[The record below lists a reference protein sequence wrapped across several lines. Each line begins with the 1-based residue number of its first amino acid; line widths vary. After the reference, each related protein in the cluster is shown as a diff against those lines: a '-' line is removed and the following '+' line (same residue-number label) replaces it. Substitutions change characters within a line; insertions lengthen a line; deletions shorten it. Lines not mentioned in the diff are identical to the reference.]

1 MLGRFI
7 VDGDSMLPTF
17 RSGDHVISIRIP
29 TWILRTGMI
38 IDVSTNTGM
47 IIKRVASIDREHIT
61 LISDNK
67 DTQSR
72 YCGTP
77 ISKSAVIGIVIYR
90 Y

>member
-1 MLGRFI
+1 MLGRFS

-29 TWILRTGMI
+29 TWTLRTGMI
-38 IDVSTNTGM
+38 IVVSTNTGM

-61 LISDNK
+61 LISDHK

-72 YCGTP
+72 DCGTP
-77 ISKSAVIGIVIYR
+77 ISKSSVIGIVIYR